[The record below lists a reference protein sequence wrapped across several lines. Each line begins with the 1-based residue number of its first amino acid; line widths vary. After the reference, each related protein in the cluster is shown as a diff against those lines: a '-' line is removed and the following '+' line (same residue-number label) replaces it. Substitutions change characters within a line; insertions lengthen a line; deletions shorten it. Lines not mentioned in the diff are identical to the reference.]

1 MTHAIQ
7 CRRVTRGFH
16 RTEVLRELDLDVK
29 TGSFVALAGRNGAGK
44 STLFKTLLGL
54 LKPDY
59 GRVSVLEMDPFQQ
72 PIELRRRIGYAAE
85 QPIFPETASVDQLLE
100 LHRSIYPTWDR
111 EYEDELMDRFS
122 IPRYVNFGKL
132 SKGVA
137 QQASLVFAL
146 AHRPELLLL
155 DEPSAGLDPAAR
167 REFLKMYVD
176 LIAAPPPRPTIFLST
191 HRMEDA
197 ERIADEVAILHEGRI
212 VLHSAKDALREEFT
226 LVVAPAAEAK
236 RFDEV
241 PLAVS
246 RRTAGDTIRFVV
258 HARPEECMAVFS
270 PGVIECRIL
279 PLDDLFVE
287 IVEGERLHP

>member
-7 CRRVTRGFH
+7 CRGVTRGFH

-29 TGSFVALAGRNGAGK
+29 PGTFVALAGKNGAGK

-59 GRVSVLEMDPFQQ
+59 GRVRVLDMDPFQQ

-85 QPIFPETASVDQLLE
+85 QPIFPETASVDQLLD
-100 LHRSIYPTWDR
+100 LHRSLYPTWDR
-111 EYEDELMDRFS
+111 EYEDELIDRFA
-122 IPRYVNFGKL
+122 IPRYTDFGKL

-155 DEPSAGLDPAAR
+155 DEPSAGLDPSAR

-197 ERIADEVAILHEGRI
+197 ERVADEVAILHGGRI
-212 VLHSAKDALREEFT
+212 VLHAAKDALREEFT
-226 LVVAPAAEAK
+226 LVVVAASEAK

-241 PLAVS
+241 PMAVS
-246 RRTAGDTIRFVV
+246 RHVENDSVRFVV
-258 HARPEECMAVFS
+258 HARPEECAAVFG
-270 PGVIECRIL
+270 PAVIECRTL
-279 PLDDLFVE
+279 VLDDLFVE
-287 IVEGERLHP
+287 VVGGLV